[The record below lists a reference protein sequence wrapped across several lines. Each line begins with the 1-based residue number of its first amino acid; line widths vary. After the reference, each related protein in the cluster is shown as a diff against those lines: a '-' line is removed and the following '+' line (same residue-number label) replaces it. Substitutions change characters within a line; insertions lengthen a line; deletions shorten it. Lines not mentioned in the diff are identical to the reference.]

1 MLRSFLLI
9 VALCCMSC
17 AWAQK
22 GAPRSAWLPKN
33 VDSVYKGTAYVPF
46 DVATLDGR
54 HINNANCKGKVVFL
68 DFWFEGCSGCR
79 GDFDKLNTL
88 YDSLKNDPS
97 YVFLSVTFDAPETI
111 PGFLKQ
117 YNLRYPVATTTEP
130 TVREMNYHQGFPSKA
145 IIDKEGKI
153 AYIGMQY
160 FPKPEDVP
168 AIMRRLKNK

>member
-1 MLRSFLLI
+1 MLRSFLSI
-9 VALCCMSC
+9 VALCCISC

-33 VDSVYKGTAYVPF
+33 VDSIYKGTAYVPF
-46 DVATLDGR
+46 DVVTLDGR
-54 HINNANCKGKVVFL
+54 HFNNANCKGKVVFL
-68 DFWFEGCSGCR
+68 DFWFEGCGGCR
-79 GDFDKLNTL
+79 GDFGQLNTL

-97 YVFLSVTFDAPETI
+97 YVFLSVTFDPPETI
-111 PGFLKQ
+111 PAFLKQ
-117 YNLRYPVATTTEP
+117 YKLRYPVATTTEP
-130 TVREMNYHQGFPSKA
+130 AIREMNYHQGFPSKV

-160 FPKPEDVP
+160 FPKPEEVP

>member
-9 VALCCMSC
+9 VTLCCMSC

-46 DVATLDGR
+46 GVATLDGR